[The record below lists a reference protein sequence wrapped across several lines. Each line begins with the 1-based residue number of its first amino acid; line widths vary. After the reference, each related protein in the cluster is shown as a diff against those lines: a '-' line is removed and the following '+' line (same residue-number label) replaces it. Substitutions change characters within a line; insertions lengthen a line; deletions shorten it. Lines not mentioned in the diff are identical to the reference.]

1 MDFSIKAEIVRRGM
15 TYKEVAEKAGI
26 PARSFYRR
34 CKNNSFTMEEVG
46 RILDV
51 LGLKLTLEE

>member
-26 PARSFYRR
+26 SQRSFYRR
-34 CKNNSFTMEEVG
+34 CKNNSFTVDELAK
-46 RILDV
+46 ILDV
-51 LGLKLTLEE
+51 LGLKLTLQK